1 MRILAAVMSVVII
14 LSSGQLGTL
23 GSPRSSYGLGSAQY
37 LRGRNLLYSLYV
49 DTTESSWSKEEK
61 EEVLSK
67 LEIASAYIEDS
78 AKQYREKVEL
88 VCNWQENADLTGS
101 ARVKFPIDDQVD
113 FMDRLDQEIA
123 FWVEN
128 KVDYEELMERYEAK
142 GIALLVFIN
151 NPVSSYAIV
160 YDGID
165 NPKESVVLA
174 GEETPAA
181 YAHEILHVFGAH
193 DLYEDEEYTKDVTDY
208 VKKAYPMEIMYTVT
222 DIDGTKYEDQIVN
235 EISPITAYHLGWID
249 YTEEIDV
256 FLQLRRKQKNTG
268 INESEKT

>member
-1 MRILAAVMSVVII
+1 MRIFAAAMAVIMM

-23 GSPRSSYGLGSAQY
+23 GNPRSSYGLGSACY

-49 DTTESSWSKEEK
+49 DTTESSWSKEER
-61 EEVLSK
+61 EDVLSK

-78 AKQYREKVEL
+78 AKQYHEKVEL
-88 VCNWQENADLTGS
+88 VCDWKENPDLTGS
-101 ARVKFPIDDQVD
+101 AKVEFPINDKAD
-113 FMDRLDQEIA
+113 FVERLDQEIA
-123 FWVEN
+123 LWVEK
-128 KVDYEELMERYEAK
+128 KVDYDALMEAYEAE
-142 GIALLVFIN
+142 GIALLVFVN
-151 NPVSSYAIV
+151 NAVSSYAIV

-193 DLYEDEEYTKDVTDY
+193 DLYKDAEYTKDVTDY

-222 DIDGTKYEDQIVN
+222 DADGEKCEDQIVN

-256 FLQLRRKQKNTG
+256 FPQLRRKQKN
-268 INESEKT
+268 EREKIG

>member
-1 MRILAAVMSVVII
+1 MRILAAVMSAVII

-23 GSPRSSYGLGSAQY
+23 GNPRSSFGLGSAQY
-37 LRGRNLLYSLYV
+37 LRGKNLLYSLYV
-49 DTTESSWSKEEK
+49 DTTESSWSKEER
-61 EEVLSK
+61 EEVLFK
-67 LEIASAYIEDS
+67 LEIATAYIEDS
-78 AKQYREKVEL
+78 AKQYHEKVEL
-88 VCNWQENADLTGS
+88 VCNWQENEDLTGN

-123 FWVEN
+123 LWVEN
-128 KVDYEELMERYEAK
+128 RVDYEALMESYKAE

-181 YAHEILHVFGAH
+181 FAHEILHVFGAH
-193 DLYEDEEYTKDVTDY
+193 DLYQDEEYTKDVTDY
-208 VKKAYPMEIMYTVT
+208 VKKAYPMEIMYIVT
-222 DIDGTKYEDQIVN
+222 DVDGRKYEDQIVN
-235 EISPITAYHLGWID
+235 EISPITAYHLGWIY

-256 FLQLRRKQKNTG
+256 FPQLRRKQKNIG
-268 INESEKT
+268 KNESEQR